1 MRSLLHY
8 TTRTILRRLPTAPP
22 WVGMSNEGELKEKIL
37 ALSVDERNFVRC
49 IFGLGQR
56 RLSLS
61 LSLSL
66 SWNPQISSGHISA
79 LNKASIAYRLVDIRF
94 VN

>member
-66 SWNPQISSGHISA
+66 GIRKFHLATSA
-79 LNKASIAYRLVDIRF
+79 HLIKHQSHTDLLTFAS
-94 VN
+94 